1 MNGKSLVK
9 RINENLLFPLIRD
22 FESNDLF
29 EKKSLLSL
37 DSENIKIYRRK
48 IYDKQSAKKESIVGY
63 KFLDDADYTV
73 GFDINLTGES
83 NIKTLAK
90 FILFGLSED
99 IEYTLDDSKY
109 VYKIIDVKLYFC
121 SSDFIL
127 NPDNKTND
135 TTTTTMTIVVCF
147 KRDLK

>member
-1 MNGKSLVK
+1 MNGKTLVK

-22 FESNDLF
+22 FESNDLS
-29 EKKSLLSL
+29 EKKSSLSL

-73 GFDINLTGES
+73 GFDIKLTGES

-99 IEYTLDDSKY
+99 IEYTLDNSKY
-109 VYKIIDVKLYFC
+109 VYKIIDVKLYF
-121 SSDFIL
+121 SSTNFNI
-127 NPDNKTND
+127 NPDKTND
-135 TTTTTMTIVVCF
+135 TSTTMTIVVCF

>member
-1 MNGKSLVK
+1 MKTSKFIV
-9 RINENLLFPLIRD
+9 E
-22 FESNDLF
+22 
-29 EKKSLLSL
+29 
-37 DSENIKIYRRK
+37 K
-48 IYDKQSAKKESIVGY
+48 IYDKQTAKKESIVGY

-73 GFDINLTGES
+73 GFDIKLTGES

-109 VYKIIDVKLYFC
+109 VYKIIDVKLYF
-121 SSDFIL
+121 SSTNFNINSD
-127 NPDNKTND
+127 KTNN
-135 TTTTTMTIVVCF
+135 TSTTMTIVVCF